1 MKRIIS
7 VLLAA
12 VMVCTAAVMF
22 AGCGDGNYPV
32 TVANI
37 TIDKE
42 PASIVV
48 LDPSAADIISY
59 MNYDGKIVGRSTE
72 VDQSYLA
79 VAPDMGSAAA
89 PSVDGIIKSGAQVVF
104 AGDKIDEDVVKS
116 LEDAKIKVIKMSLA
130 DTPKE
135 LETNYLTIGKILGGA
150 VTGLEKGTSSYNKLI
165 EQMEKYKIEVAASTA
180 STALD
185 TACYLYVD
193 DGSLR
198 VMTSGTY
205 VDMLIGYTG
214 AVNVA
219 VNIVDGNVD
228 VNTLRIANPNYIFYS
243 DDQTLNAVK
252 NDDVLS
258 KLSAVTSDKVLQ
270 ISNTEITRQGLTA
283 LSTLE
288 KMIGFMH
295 PELARKSTSDEAD
308 NTAAQPA
315 TEAPTQAATEAA
327 TKAPATAEATE
338 AATQAATEAPRSEA
352 GRYDINITDSLELKK
367 GDEDKDGDKD
377 VWELQHRLWNL
388 DYLIGVDNVTGYF
401 GDVTE
406 QAVKDYQKAAGFEVT
421 GVADNKTIVALF
433 MSDAPKAVLAEGV
446 TNDE

>member
-1 MKRIIS
+1 MKKIIS

-42 PASIVV
+42 PAGIVV

-59 MNYDGKIVGRSTE
+59 MSYDGKIVGRSTE

-79 VAPDMGSAAA
+79 VAPDFGTAANPNA
-89 PSVDGIIKSGAQVVF
+89 DSIIESGAQVVF
-104 AGDKIDEDVVKS
+104 ANDKINADTVKT
-116 LEDAKIKVIKMSLA
+116 LEEKKIKVIKMSLA

-135 LETNYLTIGKILGGA
+135 LETNYTTIGKILGGA
-150 VTGLEKGTSSYNKLI
+150 VTGLEKGTSSYQKLI
-165 EQMEKYKIEVAASTA
+165 EHMDKLKIEAASSTA

-219 VNIVDGNVD
+219 VNIADGNVD

-243 DDQTLNAVK
+243 DEQTLNAIQS
-252 NDDVLS
+252 DDVLS
-258 KLSAVTSDKVLQ
+258 KLTAITSGKALQ

-288 KMIGFMH
+288 KMINFMH
-295 PELARKSTSDEAD
+295 PELDKKSTSDEA
-308 NTAAQPA
+308 AAQ
-315 TEAPTQAATEAA
+315 
-327 TKAPATAEATE
+327 
-338 AATQAATEAPRSEA
+338 AATQAATEAPHSEA
-352 GRYDINITDSLELKK
+352 DRYDIKITDDLVLKK
-367 GDEDKDGDKD
+367 GDEDSEDVKD

-388 DYLIGVDNVTGYF
+388 DYIIGVDNVTGYY
-401 GDVTE
+401 GDKTE
-406 QAVKDYQKAAGFEVT
+406 QAVKDYQKAAGLEET
-421 GVADNKTIVALF
+421 GIADNKTIVSLF
-433 MSDAPKAVLAEGV
+433 MSDAPKAVLPEGV

>member
-1 MKRIIS
+1 MKKIIS

-42 PASIVV
+42 PAGIVV

-59 MNYDGKIVGRSTE
+59 MSYDGKIVGRSTE

-79 VAPDMGSAAA
+79 VAPDFGTAANPNA
-89 PSVDGIIKSGAQVVF
+89 DSIIESGAQVVF
-104 AGDKIDEDVVKS
+104 ANDKINADTVKT
-116 LEDAKIKVIKMSLA
+116 LEEKKIKVIKMSLA

-135 LETNYLTIGKILGGA
+135 LETNYTTIGKILGGA
-150 VTGLEKGTSSYNKLI
+150 VTGLEKGTSSYQKLI
-165 EQMEKYKIEVAASTA
+165 EHMDKLKIEAASSTA

-219 VNIVDGNVD
+219 VNIADGNVD

-243 DDQTLNAVK
+243 DEQTLNAIQS
-252 NDDVLS
+252 DDVLS
-258 KLSAVTSDKVLQ
+258 KLTAITSGKALQ

-288 KMIGFMH
+288 KMINFMH
-295 PELARKSTSDEAD
+295 PERLRRHSLLRPRQRRQLRRLRRQLRLLPRHLTPRQTDMISKSPTTLFSRRATRIRKALRTYGSCSTDCGTS
-308 NTAAQPA
+308 T
-315 TEAPTQAATEAA
+315 T
-327 TKAPATAEATE
+327 
-338 AATQAATEAPRSEA
+338 S
-352 GRYDINITDSLELKK
+352 S
-367 GDEDKDGDKD
+367 
-377 VWELQHRLWNL
+377 
-388 DYLIGVDNVTGYF
+388 
-401 GDVTE
+401 
-406 QAVKDYQKAAGFEVT
+406 
-421 GVADNKTIVALF
+421 AL
-433 MSDAPKAVLAEGV
+433 
-446 TNDE
+446 TT